1 MKEGGNIATKPS
13 KNKTMAFTK
22 RTKSKN
28 KKNRKR
34 FIAVDVWRGEFGT
47 VSVRAIFDVY
57 AQKFNVETHNM
68 KNYSLQHCINALRL
82 LEDPEYIK
90 PKDIS
95 SY

>member
-1 MKEGGNIATKPS
+1 MERQKG
-13 KNKTMAFTK
+13 KNFTNK
-22 RTKSKN
+22 RN

-34 FIAVDVWRGEFGT
+34 FIAVDVWRSEFGQ

-68 KNYSLQHCINALRL
+68 RNYSLQHCINALRL
-82 LEDPEYIK
+82 LEDPEYEA
-90 PKDIS
+90 PRDRS